1 MKIFTNI
8 KFFFHEV
15 QKLVISPVFILIT
28 ILGNGLIGVF
38 GLTFYL
44 LEKDLNP
51 KLGGLID
58 GLWWSFATA
67 TTTGYGD
74 ITPVTFTGKVLGIVL
89 MLIGTAIF
97 AVYTGLFAE
106 AILTSEKV
114 RKNH

>member
-1 MKIFTNI
+1 MKILTNI
-8 KFFFHEV
+8 KFFFHEI
-15 QKLVISPVFILIT
+15 QKLVFSPVFILIT
-28 ILGNGLIGVF
+28 VLGNGLIGAF
-38 GLTFYL
+38 GYVFYL

-51 KLGGLID
+51 KLMGFID
-58 GLWWSFATA
+58 ALWWSFATA

-74 ITPVTFTGKVLGIVL
+74 ITPVTFSGKVLGILL